1 MFVSEIIDQVIEVLG
16 RCDRQKALRR
26 ISEAVRALQDEGDW
40 AANIGALDI
49 MTLSDGQTVTL
60 PREVE
65 TPLAVAIS
73 GVPAF
78 MRDEF
83 YRFHLNGDGL
93 TDDHVVP
100 WAWDD
105 SGTVPNFMDIG
116 TPGPLIARCDSD
128 ADTGIVVRVLGTD
141 ANDRELRQQLENG
154 DWIDGTETFA
164 VNVPGAP
171 TAAPTSVPFLR
182 LFETTPTGL
191 LVSGTAHG
199 LATAAQMQVQ
209 LASGSIPQPLINGA
223 FYFIRVVDSTRVL
236 LYATRLD
243 AQTNQRPILFTTVDP
258 TASITLRETRPV
270 RARTCFVTSG
280 ANLIAEGDLVAFTGS
295 PLPSP
300 FEAARTYP
308 ASPIATDRFIVYN
321 DDNDRENTT
330 NPVNATTPGTS
341 VEARILKPM
350 YPLTQLTFTLPH
362 NFVTGDQV
370 TASNSGGELPQP
382 LIANTP
388 YFVRALSATSVSL
401 HSTSADASTGASPI
415 ALTSLGIGT
424 NSLVKLIAATVTGG
438 GSSVVT
444 TSAAHN
450 LSSPVGSG
458 ATAQVSNGVVRSI
471 TVTAVGSGYTSDP
484 SVSITGGGGTGAT
497 AVAVRSGNT
506 VASITITNAGS
517 GYTSIPT
524 VTITGGAGT
533 GATAA
538 AVIGPQAG
546 SISSIAVTNG
556 GTGYAV
562 SPKVEISGGGGTG
575 ATAEAIISGGVV
587 QSIRMI
593 TQGTGYSTL
602 PTITIT
608 AQGGSFVRFSTNG
621 TLPDP
626 IRAETVYRGEA
637 PMTSTTFSLNDTIP
651 NPVAISSGGTGQLYV
666 VISRSFS
673 VGYLPQ
679 WSVDATALSTGDAVR
694 FYTPG
699 ILPGTAPSQVD
710 QSTLYYVRKI
720 SNSLVEIYDSAV
732 NANAAPP
739 TVTGRFSAT
748 TAGAETLY
756 LSRARS
762 VTVSPRDNSLD
773 VDFTAFLENL
783 TTVRFTTTGTLP
795 APLATGTDYRANV
808 VGDTI
813 EVYTTGNVLIPL
825 TTVGS
830 GTHEMLISRSMT
842 VPATTSL
849 DIPNHGFST
858 GTALTVTT
866 SSALPSPLLPSTTY
880 YLRSI
885 DDDQIELYPSQ
896 AQANAA
902 PATTGRITFLST
914 GTGSQRVVVSR
925 APVSVKTISSIEKP
939 VTDGYIRLYAWDTSR
954 TGNVALLGDL
964 HPTETTPAYRRIRIN
979 KSATSVRLKYRR
991 RAFDVLTERDFI
1003 NLDSRMAILMMV
1015 QSQELL
1021 FKKFIAESE
1030 QYRLIAVEYLNKRNR
1045 ALDGARAPTFQI
1057 NADVTTRPDDWMD

>member
-49 MTLSDGQTVTL
+49 TTFGDGQTVTL

-116 TPGPLIARCDSD
+116 TPGPLIARCDSE
-128 ADTGIVVRVLGTD
+128 ADIGVVVRVLGTD
-141 ANDRELRQQLENG
+141 ANGRELRQQLENG
-154 DWIDGTETFA
+154 DWIDGTEIFA
-164 VNVPGAP
+164 INVPGVP

-209 LASGSIPQPLINGA
+209 LASGTIPQPLINGA
-223 FYFIRVVDSTRVL
+223 FYFIRVVDSTGVS

-258 TASITLRETRPV
+258 AASITLRETRPV
-270 RARTCFVTSG
+270 RARTCFATST
-280 ANLIAEGDLVAFTGS
+280 ANLISEGDLVTFTGS
-295 PLPSP
+295 PLPLP
-300 FEAARTYP
+300 FEAARMYP
-308 ASPIATDRFIVYN
+308 ASPLTTDRFIVYG
-321 DDNDRENTT
+321 DDNDRENAT
-330 NPVNATTPGTS
+330 NPINATTPGTS
-341 VEARILKPM
+341 VEARILKPL
-350 YPLTQLTFTLPH
+350 YPLTQLIFALDH
-362 NFVTGDQV
+362 NFATGDQV

-388 YFVRALSATSVSL
+388 YFVRALSSTTVSL
-401 HSTSADASTGASPI
+401 HSTAADASTGANPV
-415 ALTSLGIGT
+415 ALTSLGVGT
-424 NSLVKLIAATVTGG
+424 NSLVKLIGASVAAG
-438 GSSVVT
+438 GSSIVT
-444 TSAAHN
+444 TTSPHN
-450 LSSPVGSG
+450 LSSPSGSG
-458 ATAQVSNGVVRSI
+458 ATATAVLSSQ
-471 TVTAVGSGYTSDP
+471 TVTAISVTAGGSNYK
-484 SVSITGGGGTGAT
+484 
-497 AVAVRSGNT
+497 
-506 VASITITNAGS
+506 
-517 GYTSIPT
+517 
-524 VTITGGAGT
+524 
-533 GATAA
+533 
-538 AVIGPQAG
+538 
-546 SISSIAVTNG
+546 
-556 GTGYAV
+556 V
-562 SPKVEISGGGGTG
+562 SPKVVISGGGGSG
-575 ATAEAIISGGVV
+575 ATAEAVVAGGAVV
-587 QSIRMI
+587 SIRVI
-593 TQGTGYSTL
+593 TGGTGYTSV
-602 PTITIT
+602 PTVTFT
-608 AQGGSFVRFSTNG
+608 PQGGSLVRFATNG
-621 TLPDP
+621 ILPSPLSVDQ
-626 IRAETVYRGEA
+626 IYRGEA
-637 PMTSTTFSLNDTIP
+637 PLTATTFSLHDTIP
-651 NPVAISSGGTGQLYV
+651 NPVAINSSGSGQLYV

-673 VGYLPQ
+673 VGFLSQ
-679 WSVDATALSTGDAVR
+679 WSVDATALSTGNAVR

-720 SNSLVEIYDSAV
+720 SNSLIEIYNSAA

-739 TVTGRFSAT
+739 TVTGRISAVT
-748 TAGAETLY
+748 PGADVLY
-756 LSRARS
+756 LSRAMS
-762 VTVSPRDNSLD
+762 ATVSPRDNSLD
-773 VDFTAFLENL
+773 IDFTAFLENL
-783 TTVRFTTTGTLP
+783 TIVRFTTDGVLP
-795 APLATGTDYRANV
+795 APLATGTDYRVNV
-808 VGDTI
+808 LGDAI
-813 EVYTTGNVLIPL
+813 EVYTTGSVLIPL

-830 GTHEMLISRSMT
+830 GSHEMLISRSMT
-842 VPATTSL
+842 APASTSL
-849 DIPNHGFST
+849 DILDHGFAT
-858 GTALTVTT
+858 GTALTTVT
-866 SSALPSPLLPSTTY
+866 SSALPSPLLPLTTY

-885 DDDQIELYPSQ
+885 NDDQIELYASEVE
-896 AQANAA
+896 ANAA
-902 PATTGRITFLST
+902 PATTGRTTFLST

-925 APVSVKTISSIEKP
+925 VPVSVKTVSSIEKP

-1045 ALDGARAPTFQI
+1045 ALDGPRAPTFQI